1 MTTLATIDATLRYT
15 PGRSD
20 QEIAALLRCGSRQVA
35 ERRTALIVAGIIPD
49 RRLAHYGGWLPPQE
63 HTHA

>member
-20 QEIAALLRCGSRQVA
+20 QEIAALLRCKRRRVE
-35 ERRTALIVAGIIPD
+35 ERRTALIAAGIIPD